1 MRRML
6 AATLIALASIAAS
19 AANPPS
25 GGAPV
30 TVLNTPLAVSLTEI
44 PLDMDQR
51 RPIDVQ
57 IVGHMPADIG
67 QIRSQFV
74 NLSCAVTVKDA
85 GGSFIDCSPHTP
97 MFPGGPPILIRMV
110 AFLPAPYKAYPAIDF
125 PGLSCQAQLYLSVND
140 GPDFRVLDTTWS
152 PSNLAPSYVELPVP
166 IVIPP
171 PAPGQG
177 STPVVGKLRLRASN
191 GEVEDAGNLDGCSVR
206 VKVWATQQPY

>member
-6 AATLIALASIAAS
+6 AATLVALASIVAS
-19 AANPPS
+19 AATPPS

-44 PLDMDQR
+44 PQDMDQR

-57 IVGHMPADIG
+57 IVGRSAADIG

-74 NLSCAVTVKDA
+74 NLSCAVTVKDS
-85 GGSFIDCSPHTP
+85 GGNFIDCTPNTP
-97 MFPGGPPILIRMV
+97 MFPGGAPVFVRMV

-125 PGLSCQAQLYLSVND
+125 PGVSCQAQLSLSVNG
-140 GPDFRVLDTTWS
+140 GPDVRVLDTTWS

-171 PAPGQG
+171 PAPGEG

-206 VKVWATQQPY
+206 VKVWATQP